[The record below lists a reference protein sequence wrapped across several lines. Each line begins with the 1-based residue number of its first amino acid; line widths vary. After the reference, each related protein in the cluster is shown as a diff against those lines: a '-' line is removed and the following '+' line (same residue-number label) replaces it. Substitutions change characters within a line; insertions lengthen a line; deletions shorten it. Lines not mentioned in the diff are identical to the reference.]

1 MWLCH
6 ANQRPPNTHGDSLSK
21 ATQARIRTSTGAPSD
36 SHQTTRPCWR
46 FFVSTESLFNSCT
59 FTALQ
64 TFSPPA
70 MWPYTLP
77 HVSLLVVSTSSEMCK
92 LKAHHSQMQILPPC
106 LCLLPSKIPLISRGS
121 VLWLGDPEVLEI
133 FPFFPLSHPCLLAS
147 FTTTRTQVLLF
158 SPESTSRCST
168 SSDTKDQLLT
178 YGVRSLPVTQLFRGL
193 IWRLWYAIS
202 FAYLL
207 QRLSPS
213 HT

>member
-1 MWLCH
+1 
-6 ANQRPPNTHGDSLSK
+6 
-21 ATQARIRTSTGAPSD
+21 
-36 SHQTTRPCWR
+36 
-46 FFVSTESLFNSCT
+46 
-59 FTALQ
+59 
-64 TFSPPA
+64 

-92 LKAHHSQMQILPPC
+92 LKANHSQMQILPPC

-147 FTTTRTQVLLF
+147 FITTRTQVLLF

-207 QRLSPS
+207 RIPRPYSFLASEIWGQTICLLSLSLSS
-213 HT
+213 HYSDVSPGKTNSSFPLLLLSDFWSKAMNVWVR